1 MTGAAVRLGG
11 ILGGS
16 ACRDTMA
23 DMSASSIVL
32 RPALATM
39 PAYVPGRTVPGAIK
53 LASNESPAP
62 LLPEVQARVAEA
74 VTAGNRY
81 PDTASMALREVLA
94 GRFGVAIEQIAVG
107 CGSVALCQ
115 QVIQAVADAG
125 DEVLYPWRSFEAY
138 PILTAVCGARSV
150 QVALRD
156 DQSFDLDAVLAAVT
170 DRTRVIFVCTPNN
183 PTGTALSASELRGFL
198 DRVPDTVLVV
208 VDEAYVEYND
218 TPDLAPAA
226 ALLERRNVV
235 LLRTF
240 SKAYGLAGLRVGY
253 AVAADAAVAQ
263 ALRQTGLPFAVS
275 VSAQAAAL
283 ASLQPDVEAQLLARV
298 ADTIAERQRV
308 YGELS
313 RLGYPVV
320 ASRANFLWL
329 ALGSATVQWA
339 QACQDGGVIVRP
351 FADAGARV
359 TVSSAS
365 DNDRFLEVAGALSST
380 VGADLSPSSPDLSP
394 TRTTQR

>member
-1 MTGAAVRLGG
+1 M
-11 ILGGS
+11 
-16 ACRDTMA
+16 
-23 DMSASSIVL
+23 
-32 RPALATM
+32 
-39 PAYVPGRTVPGAIK
+39 
-53 LASNESPAP
+53 ASNESPAP

-74 VTAGNRY
+74 VAAANRY
-81 PDTASMALREVLA
+81 PDTTSMALREVLA
-94 GRFGVAIEQIAVG
+94 DRFGVAIDQIAVG

-170 DRTRVIFVCTPNN
+170 DRTRVIFLCTPNN
-183 PTGTALSASELRGFL
+183 PTGTALSARELTGFL
-198 DRVPDTVLVV
+198 DRVPANLLVV

-218 TPDLAPAA
+218 LADAMPAA
-226 ALLERRNVV
+226 TLLERPNVV

-275 VSAQAAAL
+275 APAQAAAL
-283 ASLQPDVEAQLLARV
+283 ASLQPAVEAQLLARV
-298 ADTIAERQRV
+298 ADTIAERQRM
-308 YGELS
+308 YAELD

-320 ASRANFLWL
+320 ASRANFVWL
-329 ALGSATVQWA
+329 PLGAVTLQWA

-365 DNDRFLEVAGALSST
+365 DNDRFLEVAAALSPT
-380 VGADLSPSSPDLSP
+380 VSPALNP
-394 TRTTQR
+394 TRTTPQ